1 WGVKWHQQPAWMIVC
16 AFSGLCLAIGHHVYY
31 SKLDHTPAGNEGR
44 QQWAHTFGNI
54 FAVSVATLFAVAN
67 RMAYKQY
74 FWTIVRRKSFTLKA
88 LDSLFSLTS
97 DLLGFLDTDL
107 WKGSPLAVVL
117 ASICWAITFAVF
129 LPPGSLTVTAG
140 TATEVV
146 NMSIPQL
153 DWNSLSWA
161 DPIIR
166 GHPPAPVI
174 QKLVT
179 QTSQTSKI
187 LDLIPPSP
195 NSSYSLD
202 VRGPYLKCEAP
213 NSTYTPFLNY
223 YLKTLYSVNQSATIP
238 KVTENLPA
246 NFGRSMGYT
255 PSFCTPLSNASQPG
269 DTPECQMFPFQLWVM
284 TSDDAMICT
293 LGNGTRRTH
302 INFLN
307 GEQLVTYEDMK
318 DFNSVFAARQLVLRH
333 QVNGSVEETEVD
345 YQVHSY
351 KAVYLSVVNMISG
364 NISMW
369 IPWSSDTPPF
379 LTEKNFALR
388 TGLDACQEIANNVWG
403 QNYTNDLFKKPEYMC
418 RNRTLAR
425 AIEDLAAN
433 VTISMLASSELTSA
447 GTNMT
452 PVTVNLVQNIYIYKS
467 FLLVISYGLALLF
480 TIPGLVIGIWA
491 FCTNGVSHS
500 TSFSAILLTTRN
512 MGLDEIS
519 EGHSLGVFPLDPDL
533 GKTKL
538 KFGGV
543 QIEGKWNR
551 AAFGREN
558 EVLDLKVGN
567 KY

>member
-1 WGVKWHQQPAWMIVC
+1 
-16 AFSGLCLAIGHHVYY
+16 
-31 SKLDHTPAGNEGR
+31 
-44 QQWAHTFGNI
+44 
-54 FAVSVATLFAVAN
+54 
-67 RMAYKQY
+67 
-74 FWTIVRRKSFTLKA
+74 
-88 LDSLFSLTS
+88 
-97 DLLGFLDTDL
+97 
-107 WKGSPLAVVL
+107 
-117 ASICWAITFAVF
+117 
-129 LPPGSLTVTAG
+129 
-140 TATEVV
+140 
-146 NMSIPQL
+146 MSIPHL

-187 LDLIPPSP
+187 LDLVPPSP

-238 KVTENLPA
+238 KVTEVTLPLA
-246 NFGRSMGYT
+246 LNMFK
-255 PSFCTPLSNASQPG
+255 
-269 DTPECQMFPFQLWVM
+269 DTPEIHPAVPLDPPGTPGLPDFHGVVLTAFDPFLGEGL
-284 TSDDAMICT
+284 T
-293 LGNGTRRTH
+293 L
-302 INFLN
+302 L
-307 GEQLVTYEDMK
+307 QPDMK

-452 PVTVNLVQNIYIYKS
+452 PVTVNLVQNIYIYKP

-480 TIPGLVIGIWA
+480 TIPGLVIGIWV
-491 FCTNGVSHS
+491 FYTNGVSHS

-543 QIEGKWNR
+543 QIEGKWNW

-567 KY
+567 KYI